1 MKEIK
6 FNRQQAEAISHREG
20 PMILLCVAG
29 SGKTRVLTERVI
41 RLIEQGFDPAR
52 LLAITFAKKAVL
64 EIQSRLKKRLNGNG
78 DKALV
83 CTFHSLGYRIL
94 KAENSACT
102 EFRLVQNLEQLSLFR
117 QAMQEL
123 GMEEDPSSVM
133 SKVSLAKNDLVSP
146 VDLERSGKHEEKKIA
161 EVYSCYEL
169 LKRRK
174 RLLDFDDLLYLPYQ
188 LFKSNR
194 ELLERYQNRFQ
205 HILIDEFQDSSRA
218 MVELVKMLSGPHRNI
233 WLAGDDDQSIHGFR
247 GARSDIFVSFGKEYG
262 AGAKTITM
270 SYNYRSTGNI
280 IKAANNLISHNNI
293 RVAKQM
299 VTDNEDGEE
308 LEILEG
314 DNEIA
319 EADLIAQKVFELAD
333 AGFRFDEISILARL
347 YRLMPLIEG
356 ALIREKIPY
365 TSFGEFFYDRQD
377 MKTAIAA
384 IGYLLKGGPGEALDL
399 EFLNGIREDLYPHHE
414 EINLRAAFEIAST
427 YTVIK
432 GEGQFIDDD
441 AKTLMRTYF
450 DALEYLVS
458 PHQELSSFQA
468 HIEEAK
474 RVNKSSLRG
483 KVNLMTI
490 HQAKGLEFKCVIVPG
505 LNEGILPHV
514 NSLEQLLTDLEE
526 ERRLM
531 YVAMTR
537 AMERLIITYRK
548 RQMGQ
553 AITTASRF
561 LKEIEGKICPINGRP
576 VPQL

>member
-6 FNRQQAEAISHREG
+6 FNPQQAEAISHREG
-20 PMILLCVAG
+20 PMIVLSVAG
-29 SGKTRVLTERVI
+29 SGKTVVLTERVI
-41 RLIEQGFDPAR
+41 HLIEQGFDPAR
-52 LLAITFAKKAVL
+52 LLTITFAKKAVL

-94 KAENSACT
+94 RAESTTCT
-102 EFRLVQNLEQLSLFR
+102 GLRLVQDGDQLKLFR
-117 QAMQEL
+117 EAMKKV
-123 GMEEDPSSVM
+123 GMEEDPASVM

-146 VDLERSGKHEEKKIA
+146 SDLERSEKKEDKHLA
-161 EVYSCYEL
+161 KVYSTYEL
-169 LKRRK
+169 LKRRN

-188 LFKSNR
+188 LLKSHA
-194 ELLERYQNRFQ
+194 EILERYQSRFQ
-205 HILIDEFQDSSRA
+205 HILIDEFQDSSKV
-218 MVELVKMLSGPHRNI
+218 MVELVKMLSQPHRNV

-270 SYNYRSTGNI
+270 SYNYRCTGNI
-280 IKAANNLISHNNI
+280 IKAANNLILHNNI

-299 VTDNEDGEE
+299 VTDNEAGEE
-308 LEILEG
+308 VQILEA

-319 EADLIAQKVFELAD
+319 EAEIIAKKVLELAD
-333 AGFRFDEISILARL
+333 AGYRFDEISILARL

-356 ALIREKIPY
+356 ALIKEKIPY
-365 TSFGEFFYDRQD
+365 NSFGDFFYERQD

-384 IGYLLKGGPGEALDL
+384 IDYLSRGGLGETL
-399 EFLNGIREDLYPHHE
+399 EQDFLNGVREDLYPHHE
-414 EINLRAAFEIAST
+414 EMNLRAAFEIAST
-427 YTVIK
+427 YTMIK
-432 GEGQFIDDD
+432 GEGEYVDDE
-441 AKTLMRTYF
+441 AQLLKRTYL
-450 DALEYLVS
+450 DALEYLVT
-458 PHQELSSFQA
+458 PHQEFAEFLA
-468 HIEEAK
+468 HIEEARK
-474 RVNKSSLRG
+474 VNQSSPRG

-490 HQAKGLEFKCVIVPG
+490 HQAKGLEFKCVIIPG

-514 NSLEQLLTDLEE
+514 NSLEQTILNLEE

-537 AMERLIITYRK
+537 AMERLVITHRK

-553 AITTASRF
+553 PITVASRF
-561 LKEIEGKICPINGRP
+561 LKELRE
-576 VPQL
+576 

>member
-1 MKEIK
+1 VKELK
-6 FNRQQAEAISHREG
+6 FNPQQEKAISHQEG

-41 RLIEQGFDPAR
+41 HLIEEGFDPAR
-52 LLAITFAKKAVL
+52 LLAITFAKKAVM

-94 KAENSACT
+94 KAENSSCT
-102 EFRLVQNLEQLSLFR
+102 GFRLVQDLEQLSLLR
-117 QAMQEL
+117 QAMQNV
-123 GMEEDPSSVM
+123 GMEEDPASVM
-133 SKVSLAKNDLVSP
+133 SKVSLAKNDLISP
-146 VDLERSGKHEEKKIA
+146 ADLESSGREEDKKIA
-161 EVYSCYEL
+161 KVYSCYEL

-188 LFKSNR
+188 LFR
-194 ELLERYQNRFQ
+194 THGDILERYQNRFQ
-205 HILIDEFQDSSRA
+205 QILIDEFQDSSRV
-218 MVELVKMLSGPHRNI
+218 MVELVKLLSQPHRNI

-293 RVAKQM
+293 RAAKQM
-299 VTDNEDGEE
+299 VTENEDGEE
-308 LEILEG
+308 VAILEG

-319 EADLIAQKVFELAD
+319 EAELIAKKVLELAD
-333 AGFRFDEISILARL
+333 CGYRFDEISILARL

-365 TSFGEFFYDRQD
+365 TSFGEFLYDRQD

-384 IGYLLKGGPGEALDL
+384 MRYLLNGGAEEKLDVD
-399 EFLNGIREDLYPHHE
+399 FLDGVREDLYPHHK

-427 YTVIK
+427 YTMIK
-432 GEGQFIDDD
+432 VEGEFMDDE
-441 AKTLMRTYF
+441 AKILKRTYL

-458 PHQELSSFQA
+458 SHQELSAFLA
-468 HIEEAK
+468 HIQEAK
-474 RVNKSSLRG
+474 RVNKFSASG
-483 KVNLMTI
+483 KINLMTI

-537 AMERLIITYRK
+537 AMDRLIITYRK

-553 AITTASRF
+553 PITSESRF
-561 LKEIEGKICPINGRP
+561 LRELVGAPEA
-576 VPQL
+576 

>member
-1 MKEIK
+1 MEEIK
-6 FNRQQAEAISHREG
+6 FNPQQTEAISHTEG
-20 PMILLCVAG
+20 PMIVLSVAG
-29 SGKTRVLTERVI
+29 SGKTMVLTERVI
-41 RLIEQGFDPAR
+41 HLIEEGFDPAR

-94 KAENSACT
+94 RAENSVWT
-102 EFRLVQNLEQLSLFR
+102 GFRLVQDMDQLSLFR
-117 QAMQEL
+117 QAML
-123 GMEEDPSSVM
+123 NVGLEDDPVSFM
-133 SKVSLAKNDLVSP
+133 SKVSLAKNDLTSP
-146 VDLERSGKHEEKKIA
+146 EDLERSRKQEDEKIA
-161 EVYSCYEL
+161 KVYSCYEL
-169 LKRRK
+169 LKKRK

-188 LFKSNR
+188 LFKSNG
-194 ELLERYQNRFQ
+194 EILERYQNRFQ
-205 HILIDEFQDSSRA
+205 HILIDEFQDSSRV
-218 MVELVKMLSGPHRNI
+218 MVELVKVLSQLHRNL

-308 LEILEG
+308 VEILQG
-314 DNEIA
+314 DTEIA
-319 EADLIAQKVFELAD
+319 EAEIIAKKVLELAD
-333 AGFRFDEISILARL
+333 AGYRFDEIAILARL

-356 ALIREKIPY
+356 AFIKEKIPY
-365 TSFGEFFYDRQD
+365 TSFGEFLYERQD

-384 IGYLLKGGPGEALDL
+384 IQYLLKAGPGETLDQD
-399 EFLNGIREDLYPHHE
+399 FLKGIREDLYPHHKE
-414 EINLRAAFEIAST
+414 VNLRAAFEIAST
-427 YTVIK
+427 YTMIK
-432 GEGQFIDDD
+432 GQGEFIDDE
-441 AKTLMRTYF
+441 AKILKRTYL

-458 PHQELSSFQA
+458 AHQELTSFLA

-474 RVNKSSLRG
+474 RVNKSSPRG
-483 KVNLMTI
+483 KVTLMRI

-537 AMERLIITYRK
+537 AMEKLIITHRK
-548 RQMGQ
+548 TQMGQ
-553 AITTASRF
+553 PITTASRF
-561 LKEIEGKICPINGRP
+561 LKEL
-576 VPQL
+576 VA

>member
-1 MKEIK
+1 VKELK
-6 FNRQQAEAISHREG
+6 FNPQQEKAISHREG

-41 RLIEQGFDPAR
+41 HLIEEGFDPAR

-94 KAENSACT
+94 KAENSSCIG
-102 EFRLVQNLEQLSLFR
+102 FRLVQDLEQLSLFR
-117 QAMQEL
+117 QAMQNV
-123 GMEEDPSSVM
+123 GMEEDPALIM
-133 SKVSLAKNDLVSP
+133 SKVSLAKNDLISP
-146 VDLERSGKHEEKKIA
+146 VDLEGSEKQEDRQLAK
-161 EVYSCYEL
+161 VYACYEL
-169 LKRRK
+169 FKRRR

-188 LFKSNR
+188 LFKSNM
-194 ELLERYQNRFQ
+194 EILGRYQNRFQ

-218 MVELVKMLSGPHRNI
+218 MVELVKLLSQPHRNI

-280 IKAANNLISHNNI
+280 IKAANNLISHNNT

-299 VTDNEDGEE
+299 ITDNEDGEE
-308 LEILEG
+308 VKILQG

-319 EADLIAQKVFELAD
+319 EAEIIAQKVLELAD
-333 AGFRFDEISILARL
+333 CGYRFDEIAILARL
-347 YRLMPLIEG
+347 HRLMPLIEG
-356 ALIREKIPY
+356 TLVKEKIPY
-365 TSFGEFFYDRQD
+365 SSYSGFLYERQD

-384 IGYLLKGGPGEALDL
+384 IEYLLKGGPGEALDL
-399 EFLNGIREDLYPHHE
+399 ELLNGIWSDLYPHHE
-414 EINLRAAFEIAST
+414 ELNLRAAFEIAST
-427 YTVIK
+427 YTIIK
-432 GEGQFIDDD
+432 GEGKFIDDE
-441 AKTLMRTYF
+441 AKILKRTYL

-458 PHQELSSFQA
+458 PHQELSSFLD

-474 RVNKSSLRG
+474 RVNKSPLRG

-514 NSLEQLLTDLEE
+514 NSLEQLLINLEE

-537 AMERLIITYRK
+537 SMEPLIITYRK
-548 RQMGQ
+548 RQIGQ
-553 AITTASRF
+553 PITVESRF
-561 LKEIEGKICPINGRP
+561 LKELVDPAAK
-576 VPQL
+576 

>member
-6 FNRQQAEAISHREG
+6 FNPQQAEAISHQEG
-20 PMILLCVAG
+20 PMIVLSVAG

-41 RLIEQGFDPAR
+41 RLIEEGFDPAR
-52 LLAITFAKKAVL
+52 LLAITFAKKAVM

-94 KAENSACT
+94 RAENSACT
-102 EFRLVQNLEQLSLFR
+102 GLRLIQDLEQLSLFR
-117 QAMQEL
+117 QAMQEV
-123 GMEEDPSSVM
+123 GMEEDPALII
-133 SKVSLAKNDLVSP
+133 SKVSLAKNDLISP
-146 VDLERSGKHEEKKIA
+146 VDLEHSGKQEDKKIA
-161 EVYSCYEL
+161 KVYSCYEL

-174 RLLDFDDLLYLPYQ
+174 LLVDFEDLLYLPYH
-188 LFKSNR
+188 LFKSHG
-194 ELLERYQNRFQ
+194 EILERYQSRFQ

-218 MVELVKMLSGPHRNI
+218 MVELVKMLSQPHRNV

-308 LEILEG
+308 VEILQA

-319 EADLIAQKVFELAD
+319 EAEIIAQRVLELAVS
-333 AGFRFDEISILARL
+333 GYRFDEIAILARL

-356 ALIREKIPY
+356 ALIKEKIPY
-365 TSFGEFFYDRQD
+365 TSFGEFLYERQD
-377 MKTAIAA
+377 MKTAIAT
-384 IGYLLKGGPGEALDL
+384 IQYLLKAGPGETLDQD
-399 EFLNGIREDLYPHHE
+399 FLNGIRQDLYSHHK
-414 EINLRAAFEIAST
+414 EINLRAAYEIAST
-427 YTVIK
+427 YTMLK
-432 GEGQFIDDD
+432 GEGKFIDDD
-441 AKTLMRTYF
+441 AKILKRTYL

-458 PHQELSSFQA
+458 PHQGLSSFLD
-468 HIEEAK
+468 HIEDAK
-474 RVNKSSLRG
+474 TVNKSSLRG

-514 NSLEQLLTDLEE
+514 NSLEQMIMNLEE

-553 AITTASRF
+553 PITVESRF
-561 LKEIEGKICPINGRP
+561 LRELVGLSAK
-576 VPQL
+576 

>member
-6 FNRQQAEAISHREG
+6 LNPQQAEAISHREG
-20 PMILLCVAG
+20 PMIVLSVAG
-29 SGKTRVLTERVI
+29 SGKTMVLTERVI
-41 RLIEQGFDPAR
+41 HLIEEGFDPAR

-94 KAENSACT
+94 KAENSAAIG
-102 EFRLVQNLEQLSLFR
+102 FRLIQDLEKLSVFR
-117 QAMQEL
+117 QAMEKVKV
-123 GMEEDPSSVM
+123 EDDPAVLM
-133 SKVSLAKNDLVSP
+133 SKVSLAKNDLLSP
-146 VDLERSGKHEEKKIA
+146 ADLEGSSKHEDKKIA
-161 EVYSCYEL
+161 KVYSCYEL

-174 RLLDFDDLLYLPYQ
+174 RLFDFDDLLYLPYQ
-188 LFKSNR
+188 LFKSHG
-194 ELLERYQNRFQ
+194 EILERYQSRFQ
-205 HILIDEFQDSSRA
+205 QILIDEFQDSSRV
-218 MVELVKMLSGPHRNI
+218 MVELVKLLSKPHQNV

-247 GARSDIFVSFGKEYG
+247 GARSDIFVSFGRECG
-262 AGAKTITM
+262 TEAKTITM
-270 SYNYRSTGNI
+270 SHNYRSTGNI
-280 IKAANNLISHNNI
+280 IKAANNLIAHNNI

-299 VTDNEDGEE
+299 VTDNQAGEE
-308 LEILEG
+308 VEILEG

-319 EADLIAQKVFELAD
+319 EAEIVAQKILELTD
-333 AGFRFDEISILARL
+333 RGYRYGEIAILARL

-356 ALIREKIPY
+356 ALIKEKIPY
-365 TSFGEFFYDRQD
+365 NSFGEFFYDRHD

-384 IGYLLKGGPGEALDL
+384 MRCLLTAGPGDTLDQEFLKG
-399 EFLNGIREDLYPHHE
+399 IRKDLYAHHE
-414 EINLRAAFEIAST
+414 EITLRAAFEIAST
-427 YTVIK
+427 YTMIK
-432 GEGQFIDDD
+432 QEGEYVDQEAQIL
-441 AKTLMRTYF
+441 KRTYL
-450 DALEYLVS
+450 DALEYLIT
-458 PHQELSSFQA
+458 PFQDMEGFLA
-468 HIEEAK
+468 HIEDAK
-474 RVNKSSLRG
+474 KISQSAEGG

-514 NSLEQLLTDLEE
+514 NSLEQMIMNLEE

-553 AITTASRF
+553 PITTPSRF
-561 LKEIEGKICPINGRP
+561 LGE
-576 VPQL
+576 LSA